1 VKWLKLYVDIAQNP
15 RIKLLSFEDRWH
27 YISLLCAK
35 AEGYLDENPALRER
49 MISVHLGL
57 TLPEMENVKERLVDV
72 GLIGSNWT
80 IYNWD
85 EKQSKDATGA
95 ARKRRQRAREKAEAD
110 ANKEVRNKKENETVT
125 VTSRDSH
132 ATPIKQAGSRF
143 KKPSIEELN
152 EYIVSKG
159 YPVSAQEF
167 MDFYDANG
175 WKVGKNPMKDW
186 KAAVRTWANRRRQDS
201 TGGNK
206 GPETDAGVV
215 TA

>member
-1 VKWLKLYVDIAQNP
+1 
-15 RIKLLSFEDRWH
+15 
-27 YISLLCAK
+27 
-35 AEGYLDENPALRER
+35 

-143 KKPSIEELN
+143 KKPSIEELD

-186 KAAVRTWANRRRQDS
+186 KAAVRTWANRRRQES